1 MDNTAALVFQPVPLT
16 PAAPS
21 VVERPDTRPV
31 EAMSHPE
38 AQPSK
43 RDASSDEGTTPRN
56 QAEGKGLRLD
66 IQI

>member
-1 MDNTAALVFQPVPLT
+1 MDNTAALVFQPVP
-16 PAAPS
+16 PAPSAPS
-21 VVERPDTRPV
+21 VVERPGTRPV

-43 RDASSDEGTTPRN
+43 RDASSDEDTAPRN